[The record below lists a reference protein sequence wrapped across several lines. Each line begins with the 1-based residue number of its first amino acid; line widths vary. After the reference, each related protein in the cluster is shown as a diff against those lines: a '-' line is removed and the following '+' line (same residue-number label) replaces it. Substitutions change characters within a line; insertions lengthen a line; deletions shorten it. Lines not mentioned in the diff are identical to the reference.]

1 MPIEQLIGLLAL
13 VLAAMGAGWALARW
27 GRAPAPRSGYSF
39 PRVEYFKGLN
49 FLLNEQPD
57 KAIEVFIRMVEVD
70 SDTVETHFALAS
82 LFRRRGEVDR
92 AIRLHQNLIARPNL
106 SRVNRYQALRELGED
121 YMRAG
126 LFDRAES
133 LFLELV
139 DIRPHMETALRQLV
153 AIYEQQKDWD
163 QAIAMRR
170 KLETAIGENQN
181 AIIAQYFC
189 ELAAAHTGGS
199 DGRAVLK
206 LLKRAQAFDRDN
218 VRAGIMLGELAL
230 RTGEPQ
236 LAVRY
241 FRRVLESDVVFASEV
256 LPALAAAFARL
267 GEEGGLDDLLR
278 GLTARMPTAVSEVAL
293 AAILHPE
300 LATPEAE
307 RCVAVYIRTSQALHG
322 LHDILTAMTGSESD
336 DKLDEPENLKPLEEA
351 LRRLLAQGANYRCG
365 QCGYAGK
372 TLYWQCPS
380 CRAWGST
387 KPYHDFS
394 LTPRRPVPLVAPAK
408 IH

>member
-1 MPIEQLIGLLAL
+1 MPVEQWIGLVVL
-13 VLAAMGAGWALARW
+13 VLAAMGAGWLLARW
-27 GRAPAPRSGYSF
+27 RNAPIARNGAPF
-39 PRVEYFKGLN
+39 PRADYFKGLN

-106 SRVNRYQALRELGED
+106 SRTHRYQALRELGED

-139 DIRPHMETALRQLV
+139 DVRPHMEAALRQLV

-170 KLETAIGENQN
+170 KLETATGENQN

-189 ELAAAHTGGS
+189 ELAAAQADG
-199 DGRAVLK
+199 DGRAALR
-206 LLKRAQAFDRDN
+206 LLKRAQSFDRDS

-230 RTGEPQ
+230 RGGEPA
-236 LAVRY
+236 LAIRH
-241 FRRVLESDVVFASEV
+241 FRRVLESEPVFASEV
-256 LPALAAAFARL
+256 LPGMAAAFRAMNDAGGFDELVRTLVARS
-267 GEEGGLDDLLR
+267 
-278 GLTARMPTAVSEVAL
+278 PTAAGEVAL
-293 AAILHPE
+293 AAILRPE
-300 LATPEAE
+300 IATAETE
-307 RCVAVYIRTSQALHG
+307 RCVGEYIRTSQSLAG
-322 LHDILTAMTGSESD
+322 LQEILTATTGEAAAQ
-336 DKLDEPENLKPLEEA
+336 LEPAHVQPLENA
-351 LRRLLAQGANYRCG
+351 LRRLLSQGAGYRCD

-380 CRAWGST
+380 CRGWGT
-387 KPYHDFS
+387 TRPHHDFS
-394 LTPRRPVPLVAPAK
+394 LGPRAHAVSHLAPARV
-408 IH
+408 